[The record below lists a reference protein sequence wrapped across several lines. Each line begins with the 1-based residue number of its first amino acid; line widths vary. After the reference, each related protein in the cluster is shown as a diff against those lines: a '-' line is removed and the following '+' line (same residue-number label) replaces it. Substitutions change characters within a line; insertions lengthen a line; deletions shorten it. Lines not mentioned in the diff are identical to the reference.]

1 MLDTA
6 VEDTV
11 EAATWWWPTSVE
23 ATAVT
28 LVAGWVVATT
38 HTLAV
43 WAAATTL
50 TLVAGATSLAEA
62 IGMAALIMLRKA
74 IGMEIGMATT
84 ITITSSTI
92 TASTIT
98 TTTSSQLESEG
109 GGQDTDT
116 ATAMVVAA
124 GCITR
129 R

>member
-1 MLDTA
+1 MVVVA
-6 VEDTV
+6 
-11 EAATWWWPTSVE
+11 TSVE

-28 LVAGWVVATT
+28 LVAG
-38 HTLAV
+38 
-43 WAAATTL
+43 
-50 TLVAGATSLAEA
+50 ATSLAET
-62 IGMAALIMLRKA
+62 IGMAAVVMLPKA
-74 IGMEIGMATT
+74 TGMEIGMATT